1 MANFLVV
8 IEDNRG
14 SVHRMSKE
22 AIAGAQNLDGNITAL
37 VLGANAES
45 LAQDLSSVEID
56 KTLI

>member
-22 AIAGAQNLDGNITAL
+22 AIAGAQNLDGNVTRF
-37 VLGANAES
+37 
-45 LAQDLSSVEID
+45 ID
-56 KTLI
+56 NIC